1 MVIVVLSCAV
11 LYLVVSVPPVFPFM
25 FLWLS
30 FSALVFVSLCFIPVL
45 WFPNDWKERKH
56 KLTWSLKVWFK
67 QMKLFTIN
75 AFSNSWQWRTDAAS
89 GRVLEVMENGLGRVC
104 KQAGWV
110 GWFCRWRVDMHVGY
124 RLLISIEHSQA
135 WIVATTLI
143 LQAALQVLMWV
154 IGIQTRKNQ
163 QIATNQGADVPL

>member
-11 LYLVVSVPPVFPFM
+11 LYLVVSVPSVFPFM

-110 GWFCRWRVDMHVGY
+110 VWFCRWRVDMHVGY

-154 IGIQTRKNQ
+154 TGIQTRKNQ

>member
-11 LYLVVSVPPVFPFM
+11 LYLVVSVPSVFPFM

-75 AFSNSWQWRTDAAS
+75 VFSNSWQWRTDAAS

-143 LQAALQVLMWV
+143 LQASS
-154 IGIQTRKNQ
+154 
-163 QIATNQGADVPL
+163 IAGLDVGDRYTN